1 MTHPSTPNPPVPGR
15 VVTLTFS
22 PALDVSTETDTVVP
36 TRKLRCAEL
45 VEHPGGGGVNVAR
58 VAARLGAS
66 AQAVV
71 PLGGRTGSRVAE
83 LLHDEHIELAVIEAA
98 SPTRQSF
105 SVTGRDSGEQYRF
118 VMPAPTLSPGELDAL
133 IDATGQACENA
144 GCLVVSGRTPAEV
157 PDDIFRRLVD
167 LAAPAPVIID
177 TSGPALHLALRSGAA
192 LVKPSASELGS
203 IVGEELRTEAEIL
216 AAVRTVAARSDVA
229 HLVASIGA
237 GGAFAV
243 DADGTTHRYRAPA
256 VKVRSAIGAGDSM
269 IAGIAVAMCG
279 GVTPIDAIASGIAAG
294 TAAVL
299 TDGTDLCHAP
309 DAERLRPLVV
319 VEPVP

>member
-1 MTHPSTPNPPVPGR
+1 MTASTSPPTGH

-22 PALDVSTETDTVVP
+22 PALDLSTDTDAVVP
-36 TRKLRCAEL
+36 TRKLRCSEL

-58 VAARLGAS
+58 VATRLGAS
-66 AQAVV
+66 ARAVA

-83 LLHDEHIELAVIEAA
+83 LLHDEHIELAVIEVAA
-98 SPTRQSF
+98 ATRQSF

-118 VMPAPTLSPGELDAL
+118 VMPAPTLSVGDVDAL
-133 IDATGQACENA
+133 IEATARACESA

-157 PDDIFRRLVD
+157 PGDIFRRIVD
-167 LAAPAPVIID
+167 MAAPVPVIID
-177 TSGPALHLALRSGAA
+177 TSGPVLQHALHSGAA

-216 AAVRTVAARSDVA
+216 AAVRTVAAGSDVA

-269 IAGIAVAMCG
+269 IAGIAVAMCE
-279 GVTPIDAIASGIAAG
+279 GVSPIAAIAAGIAAG

-299 TDGTDLCHAP
+299 TAGTDLCHAA